1 MLSTL
6 EDVSP
11 SEASPRS
18 FAELMRGFGQHIR
31 RVRTLCGLSQEEV
44 AARAGVSQGVLSRL
58 ESGRNRATPFL
69 VVLRVHLALSQVLRE
84 ADPDVLSDDLRQ
96 MLEAEH
102 HVWLGPVRAEASAPR
117 EETDRGLRELL
128 SLYQSLS
135 EEPRQLIL
143 SLARAIA
150 RPQAKARSH

>member
-1 MLSTL
+1 MLATL
-6 EDVSP
+6 DHVSP

-69 VVLRVHLALSQVLRE
+69 VVLRVHTALAQILRE
-84 ADPDVLSDDLRQ
+84 ADPEVLSDDLRQ
-96 MLEAEH
+96 MLETEH
-102 HVWLGPVRAEASAPR
+102 HVWLGPVRTEAAVPND
-117 EETDRGLRELL
+117 EADRGLQELL
-128 SLYQSLS
+128 ALYQSLS
-135 EEPRQLIL
+135 DEPRQLIL

-150 RPQAKARSH
+150 RPQAKPRSH